1 MIPRERTWGDGGAS
15 GKAPDFMTHPFLPI
29 LLVFIVAA
37 LFSGTFL
44 GLSAVLGPKK
54 PSSSKLSVYE
64 CGLEPVGDAR
74 ERFSV
79 KFFLVALLF
88 ILFDIEVVFLIPW
101 AVLYRSF
108 IAEGMGLFM
117 LIEMGIF
124 MAILAIGL
132 LYVWRKGA
140 LEWK

>member
-1 MIPRERTWGDGGAS
+1 M
-15 GKAPDFMTHPFLPI
+15 
-29 LLVFIVAA
+29 AA
-37 LFSGTFL
+37 LFTGAFL
-44 GLSAVLGPKK
+44 GLSAILGPKK
-54 PSSSKLSVYE
+54 PNPSKLSVYE

-79 KFFLVALLF
+79 KFFLIAMLF

-101 AVLYRSF
+101 AVTYKGF

-124 MAILAIGL
+124 MVILAIGL

-140 LEWK
+140 LDWR

>member
-1 MIPRERTWGDGGAS
+1 MD
-15 GKAPDFMTHPFLPI
+15 HPFLPI
-29 LLVFIVAA
+29 LLVFIMAA
-37 LFSGTFL
+37 LFAGAFL
-44 GLSAVLGPKK
+44 GLSAILGPKK
-54 PSSSKLSVYE
+54 PNPSKLSVYE

-79 KFFLVALLF
+79 KFFLVAMLF

-101 AVLYRSF
+101 AVLYKGF

-132 LYVWRKGA
+132 LYVWRKGG

>member
-1 MIPRERTWGDGGAS
+1 ME
-15 GKAPDFMTHPFLPI
+15 HPFLPI
-29 LLVFIVAA
+29 LLVFVMAA
-37 LFSGTFL
+37 LFTGAFL
-44 GLSAVLGPKK
+44 GLSAILGPKK
-54 PSSSKLSVYE
+54 PNPSKLSVYE

-79 KFFLVALLF
+79 KFFLIAMLF

-101 AVLYRSF
+101 AVTYKGF

-124 MAILAIGL
+124 MVILAIGL

-140 LEWK
+140 LDWR

>member
-1 MIPRERTWGDGGAS
+1 ME
-15 GKAPDFMTHPFLPI
+15 HPFLPI
-29 LLVFIVAA
+29 LLVFVMAA
-37 LFSGTFL
+37 LFTGAFL
-44 GLSAVLGPKK
+44 GLSAILGPKK
-54 PSSSKLSVYE
+54 PSHSKLSVYE

-101 AVLYRSF
+101 AVTYRGF

-124 MAILAIGL
+124 MVILAIGL